1 MSLLFLPF
9 HREVDRMHQQINL
22 IRMFIPN
29 YFSVMYQEVKI
40 VVPKEM
46 VVHNFNLYQ
55 IKINK
60 MRAKTWMTK
69 LLKHLL
75 LTLSLFH

>member
-1 MSLLFLPF
+1 
-9 HREVDRMHQQINL
+9 MHQQINL